1 MAGKQIPEMNYL
13 MSLVERK
20 YRKAVKTSTDFST
33 PACPAARQ
41 GGAAIGANPGK
52 IAGPRLSAPFSMPSS
67 CAFPND
73 PIPEM
78 YLDLMASN
86 LSAWAAD
93 IFPDA
98 PDKVLRSDDNS
109 ESRAFKALISTFSP
123 ASTLILSPRQRSQIA
138 SYLSNALSKPSFCGE
153 AAAGR
158 QSPATKAR
166 HKRICPRRFRIGFI

>member
-1 MAGKQIPEMNYL
+1 MRFTLKNPR
-13 MSLVERK
+13 SLQYIDYQNVRK
-20 YRKAVKTSTDFST
+20 TEFLGCQSQDGLK
-33 PACPAARQ
+33 
-41 GGAAIGANPGK
+41 
-52 IAGPRLSAPFSMPSS
+52 PF
-67 CAFPND
+67 
-73 PIPEM
+73 
-78 YLDLMASN
+78 
-86 LSAWAAD
+86 AWAAD

-138 SYLSNALSKPSFCGE
+138 SYLSNALSKQSFCGE